1 LTQSPPKRR
10 GRSGSWWLLAIAGV
24 AIILAS
30 ILINMDICFRTTS
43 LFNTLTMLVLL
54 ADGAGLIAHS
64 LRSHSAPGT
73 QD

>member
-30 ILINMDICFRTTS
+30 ILMNMDICFRTTS

-64 LRSHSAPGT
+64 HSAPGT